1 MNSCQLI
8 QQSKQQHTTNVTT
21 FYVKEPPLNRAAVS
35 HKEPP
40 LKRAAVSQK
49 EPPLKKAAVST
60 KEPPIYRAAVSRNM
74 K

>member
-1 MNSCQLI
+1 LSTDPTI
-8 QQSKQQHTTNVTT
+8 TTAAHQKKKNVTI
-21 FYVKEPPLNRAAVS
+21 FHIKEPLFN
-35 HKEPP
+35 
-40 LKRAAVSQK
+40 RAAVSQK

>member
-1 MNSCQLI
+1 LSTDPTI
-8 QQSKQQHTTNVTT
+8 TTAAHKNVTI
-21 FYVKEPPLNRAAVS
+21 FMQKEPLFN
-35 HKEPP
+35 
-40 LKRAAVSQK
+40 RAAVSQK